1 MTATKEVASHTDEAA
16 SLRQKK
22 NMNKNKNK
30 DKDKNKNK
38 NKNEEHGPNK
48 WRRSPF
54 VRCCHE
60 KMGASPH

>member
-22 NMNKNKNK
+22 NMNKN
-30 DKDKNKNK
+30 KNKNK